1 MNNPKQNNPPK
12 SIALFDDPVMIEKSE
27 LRFML
32 NLINKRRSF
41 LNTHES
47 RVYDTLADKLFD
59 QLANP
64 NRNWEPHGSP
74 AP

>member
-1 MNNPKQNNPPK
+1 
-12 SIALFDDPVMIEKSE
+12 MIEKSE

-47 RVYDTLADKLFD
+47 RVYDALADKLFD